1 VFGVERSTALVV
13 DDEFYIVDLLADIL
27 ADEGFQVL
35 RAYDGL
41 SALAIAEETP
51 VDLVVADVMMPK
63 MDGIAL
69 ALRLRQRFARMR
81 ILLMSAAV
89 TQVPPGFE
97 FIAKPFDINELD
109 GDRGRTRGMRREA
122 VSPAARG

>member
-1 VFGVERSTALVV
+1 VTQEPAFGVERSTALVV

-69 ALRLRQRFARMR
+69 ALRLRQRFSDVR
-81 ILLMSAAV
+81 IVLMSAAV

-97 FIAKPFDINELD
+97 FIAKPFDINELLEKLD
-109 GDRGRTRGMRREA
+109 SAAGD
-122 VSPAARG
+122 

>member
-1 VFGVERSTALVV
+1 VERTTALVV

-27 ADEGFQVL
+27 ADEGFRVL

-63 MDGIAL
+63 LDGIAM
-69 ALRLRQRFARMR
+69 ALRLRQRYAAMR
-81 ILLMSAAV
+81 IVLMSAAV
-89 TQVPPGFE
+89 TQVPEGFE
-97 FIAKPFDINELD
+97 FIAKPFDINELLEKLESTA
-109 GDRGRTRGMRREA
+109 GR
-122 VSPAARG
+122 